1 MEDVHVRRDV
11 GTLEPG
17 SVGTPWD
24 EHLLAYARA
33 VRVMEARDPEDP
45 LSFAGQASAYL
56 GRPRGTWF
64 LLPWVRMHLWYFE
77 RIVRAIVADTG
88 GPRDWALPFWGYA
101 DAGDAA
107 PAAALPPAFVARELP
122 DGTANPLYR
131 PDGERAAFLN
141 AGESLPAAVTSAA
154 RALAAPAFSPG
165 LGGPPGG
172 PGRGIDP
179 PTPGALEAQP
189 LDSVTAALGLDAA
202 LDPVFPLHLAAVDR
216 LWEVW
221 LARGEGHENPAH
233 FDWADQWFSFC
244 DDDGRRRSLT
254 CGQAG
259 DLANLDYAYA
269 DVPARAAPA
278 RVISDGADAG
288 PVTGSGVERR
298 IAAAPSGGVELGA
311 EPRTVRLRPAA
322 EEPVGA
328 GAAAGGRAAGEAE
341 GRLYLHLECA
351 RAAAGSAAS
360 VWEVRVE
367 GGRARLADRSC
378 DAVGTIAFTD
388 RDDDARRF
396 VFDVTDAVDDVE
408 PWAGRALAVSFHP
421 ALPAAIAGREAPSAR
436 VGNVFLSHG

>member
-1 MEDVHVRRDV
+1 MEDIHVRRDV
-11 GTLEPG
+11 RTLEPG
-17 SVGTPWD
+17 AEGAPWD

-33 VRVMEARDPEDP
+33 VRVMGGRDPEDP
-45 LSFAGQASAYL
+45 LSFMGQASAYL

-77 RIVRAIVADTG
+77 RIVRAIVAETG
-88 GPRDWALPFWGYA
+88 GPSNWALPFWGYA
-101 DAGDAA
+101 DAGT
-107 PAAALPPAFVARELP
+107 PGAAALPPAFAEPALP
-122 DGTANPLYR
+122 DGTPNPLYR
-131 PDGERAAFLN
+131 PDGQRAAFLN
-141 AGESLPAAVTSAA
+141 AGEPLPAAVTSAA

-165 LGGPPGG
+165 FGGAPGG
-172 PGRGIDP
+172 PGRGLDP

-189 LDSVTAALGLDAA
+189 LDSVTAALGADGV

-221 LARGEGHENPAH
+221 LAQGGGRANPAH

-244 DDDGRRRSLT
+244 DADGRRRSLA

-269 DVPARAAPA
+269 DVPAHRGRA
-278 RVISDGADAG
+278 RVISAGADAG
-288 PVTGSGVERR
+288 PVTGTGVERR
-298 IAAAPSGGVELGA
+298 IAAAPSGGVELGS
-311 EPRTVRLRPAA
+311 EPRRIPLRRADGEPAA
-322 EEPVGA
+322 AIAARGA
-328 GAAAGGRAAGEAE
+328 GESA

-351 RAAAGSAAS
+351 RAGAGSGAS

-367 GGRARLADRSC
+367 GGRAHFAETSC
-378 DAVGTIAFTD
+378 DAVGTIAFTA

-408 PWAGRALAVSFHP
+408 PLDDRALAVSFHP
-421 ALPAAIAGREAPSAR
+421 ALPAGVAGCEALSAR
-436 VGNVFLSHG
+436 VGSVFLTHD

>member
-11 GTLEPG
+11 RTLEPG
-17 SVGTPWD
+17 AEGAPWD

-33 VRVMEARDPEDP
+33 VRVMRGRDPDDP
-45 LSFAGQASAYL
+45 LSFMGQASAYL

-77 RIVRAIVADTG
+77 RIVRAVVAETG
-88 GPRDWALPFWGYA
+88 GPRDWTLPYWGYA
-101 DAGDAA
+101 DAGS
-107 PAAALPPAFVARELP
+107 PGAAALPPAFAAPALP
-122 DGTANPLYR
+122 DGTPNPLYR

-165 LGGPPGG
+165 LGGAPGG

-189 LDSVTAALGLDAA
+189 LDTVTAALGSDGA

-221 LARGEGHENPAH
+221 LAQGDGRANPAH

-244 DDDGRRRSLT
+244 DADGRRRSLA

-269 DVPARAAPA
+269 DVPARTGEA
-278 RVISDGADAG
+278 RVISAGADADAG

-298 IAAAPSGGVELGA
+298 IAAAPSGGVELGC
-311 EPRTVRLRPAA
+311 EPRRIPLRRADGEPAA
-322 EEPVGA
+322 AIAARGA
-328 GAAAGGRAAGEAE
+328 GESA

-351 RAAAGSAAS
+351 RAGAGSGAS

-367 GGRARLADRSC
+367 GGRAHFAETSC
-378 DAVGTIAFTD
+378 DAVGTIAFTA

-408 PWAGRALAVSFHP
+408 PLDDRALAVSFHP
-421 ALPAAIAGREAPSAR
+421 ALPAGVAGCEALSAR
-436 VGNVFLSHG
+436 VGSVFLTHD

>member
-1 MEDVHVRRDV
+1 MEGVYVRRDV
-11 GTLEPG
+11 WTLEPG
-17 SVGTPWD
+17 FEGGPWD

-33 VRVMEARDPEDP
+33 VRVMKAGDPEDP

-77 RIVRAIVADTG
+77 RIIRAIVAETG

-101 DAGDAA
+101 DAGPPASGA
-107 PAAALPPAFVARELP
+107 PAAATLPPAFAARELP
-122 DGTANPLYR
+122 DGTENPLYR

-141 AGESLPAAVTSAA
+141 AGEPLPAAVTSAA
-154 RALAAPAFSPG
+154 RALAAPSFSPG

-221 LARGEGHENPAH
+221 LAQGEGRENPAH
-233 FDWADQWFSFC
+233 FDWANQWFSFC
-244 DDDGRRRSLT
+244 DADGRRRSLT

-269 DVPARAAPA
+269 DVPARAGTA
-278 RVISDGADAG
+278 RVISEGADAG

-311 EPRTVRLRPAA
+311 EPRTVPLRPAA
-322 EEPVGA
+322 EEPA
-328 GAAAGGRAAGEAE
+328 GDREAGEAE

-351 RAAAGSAAS
+351 RAGTGGASS

-367 GGRARLADRSC
+367 GGRTRLADPSW
-378 DAVGTIAFTD
+378 DAVGTIAFTG

-408 PWAGRALAVSFHP
+408 PWADRALAVSFHP
-421 ALPAAIAGREAPSAR
+421 ALPAGREALSAR
-436 VGNVFLSHG
+436 VGSVFLTHG